1 MEQLKADYEHI
12 FCINLLKKDKSGE
25 SILTEAFEKHILN
38 NDLPY
43 VKYEYFDLHH
53 VCKNQRFDFVNP
65 LIEKISGMVDNFN
78 FYAEDLRNNTVVL
91 T

>member
-1 MEQLKADYEHI
+1 MRSYQLTNDAFLKHMEQLKADYEHI

-53 VCKNQRFDFVNP
+53 VCN
-65 LIEKISGMVDNFN
+65 LI
-78 FYAEDLRNNTVVL
+78 
-91 T
+91 